1 MDFIPLS
8 ASPLS
13 GSQILE
19 RKVEARGNLRPV
31 LAFVKKVRGVA
42 VDAERKKNWDR
53 FKRHCGA
60 SKRT

>member
-42 VDAERKKNWDR
+42 VDAERKKN
-53 FKRHCGA
+53 
-60 SKRT
+60 